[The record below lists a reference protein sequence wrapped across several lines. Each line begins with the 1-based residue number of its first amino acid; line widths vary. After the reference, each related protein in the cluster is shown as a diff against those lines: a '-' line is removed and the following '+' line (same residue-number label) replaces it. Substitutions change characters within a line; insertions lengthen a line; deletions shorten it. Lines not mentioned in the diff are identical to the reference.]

1 MTRIRTLFLLL
12 TIIGPM
18 HMGEQLLTRID
29 EFYSI
34 RDLLPGY
41 YAWFDPAAGDH
52 ATVLLITIVWTFVSV
67 LFYSLLHD
75 GAPRLIV
82 PAIFGVFGA
91 TEIHHLI
98 ESLMK
103 GAYDPGVITC
113 VPYAIVG
120 ALLVAEVWR
129 EFRRESGS
137 VVGAASASLSRS

>member
-34 RDLLPGY
+34 REFIGGY
-41 YAWFDPAAGDH
+41 YTWFDPAAADH
-52 ATVLLITIVWTFVSV
+52 ASVLLVTIVWTLVSM
-67 LFYSLLHD
+67 LFYSLLHE
-75 GAPRLIV
+75 GLPRLIV

-98 ESLMK
+98 ESLLK
-103 GAYDPGVITC
+103 GAYDPGVITG
-113 VPYAIVG
+113 VPDAIAG
-120 ALLVAEVWR
+120 ALLTAEVWR
-129 EFRRESGS
+129 EFRRETGNVIRATSE
-137 VVGAASASLSRS
+137 SLSRS

>member
-12 TIIGPM
+12 TLIGPM
-18 HMGEQLLTRID
+18 HMGEQLLTSID
-29 EFYSI
+29 EFYMI
-34 RDLLPGY
+34 RGLFAGY
-41 YAWFDPAAGDH
+41 YAWFDPAATDH
-52 ATVLLITIVWTFVSV
+52 ASVILITIVWTLVSV

-75 GAPRLIV
+75 GPVRLIV

-91 TEIHHLI
+91 TEIHHVI
-98 ESLMK
+98 ESLLK

-120 ALLVAEVWR
+120 ALLAAEVWR

>member
-34 RDLLPGY
+34 RELLPSY
-41 YAWFDPAAGDH
+41 YAWFDPAAADH
-52 ATVLLITIVWTFVSV
+52 ATVLLITIVWTLVSV

-75 GAPRLIV
+75 GLPRLIV
-82 PAIFGVFGA
+82 PAVFGIFGA

-98 ESLMK
+98 ESLLK

-113 VPYAIVG
+113 IPYAIAG
-120 ALLVAEVWR
+120 ALMVAAVWR
-129 EFRRESGS
+129 EFRART
-137 VVGAASASLSRS
+137 VNQAAYQRLEVSR